1 MGRERATQEQPNVIQ
16 LPLDQHPPDLRR
28 ATHRWT
34 TPPALAPK
42 DTERMGYGWDEE
54 LQMRILRSR
63 SSQLISSINYPL
75 PEYGSKTPRRS
86 KTQINLVAP
95 RFPTPVRRSSLNKKS
110 LDLYRDVE
118 TVRLRPRLLQHP

>member
-1 MGRERATQEQPNVIQ
+1 
-16 LPLDQHPPDLRR
+16 
-28 ATHRWT
+28 
-34 TPPALAPK
+34 
-42 DTERMGYGWDEE
+42 
-54 LQMRILRSR
+54 MRILRSR

-110 LDLYRDVE
+110 LDLYRLV
-118 TVRLRPRLLQHP
+118 VQHPEQYCPTQSCNSGRAKHCRQVRW

>member
-1 MGRERATQEQPNVIQ
+1 
-16 LPLDQHPPDLRR
+16 
-28 ATHRWT
+28 
-34 TPPALAPK
+34 
-42 DTERMGYGWDEE
+42 
-54 LQMRILRSR
+54 MRILRSR

-86 KTQINLVAP
+86 TTQINLVAP